1 MLKVVSTNIVSPLG
15 MSSQENWRAVMQGRS
30 ALRRLENYKGI
41 PLPFVASVFTPEQ
54 VEELAI
60 EGFTRFESLAIRSI
74 AEALTHTDLD
84 VHGERTIFIL
94 STTKADVEEL
104 GFAEER
110 DGDYH
115 RPALSAQRIAEHIG
129 IGGGAIVCCNAC
141 ISGVSAQI
149 LADRLISAGHY
160 NNAVVCGADLVSSFT
175 ASGFLSFKSLSNEAC
190 RPFDADRQGLNLG
203 EAAATIVF
211 TRADSLREGD
221 WLFERG
227 EMDNDAFH
235 LSTPA
240 PSGEGARKVLEAV
253 MKGRDVSELAFVSA
267 HGTATMFNDQME
279 SVAIEKAGLSAVP
292 LTALKGWFGH
302 TLGASGVLEV
312 IFGMMAVSE
321 SVVLPLRGFR
331 EIGVSGKVNLS
342 SELRATDKNSFL
354 KMISGF
360 GGCNAAALYRR
371 VREGKERETAPELK
385 EADHSMSE
393 AVPELKETAH
403 LEAAHLEAAH
413 LEAAHSM
420 GETAPSL
427 KELHRVHILPD
438 GVTLDGKPLPIQSQG
453 AGLLSEIYKK
463 YVGDYPKYHKMD
475 ALSRLAF
482 LATELLLSRGDV
494 PQDSK
499 RATIL
504 FNRTSS
510 VVADRCHLGSIAKPG
525 EFYPSPSVFLGTL
538 PNIATGEIAIRH
550 GYTGETSL
558 YITDFRDE
566 ALMEKVVSSSFSQ
579 GGFRSLICGFVD
591 CESVDSGFVNSE
603 FVDGD
608 RGDRFEADLKIL
620 VSNNF
625 RNN

>member
-54 VEELAI
+54 VEKLAV

-74 AEALTHTDLD
+74 TEALTHTDLD

-104 GFAEER
+104 GFAAER

-115 RPALSAQRIAEHIG
+115 RPALSAQRIAEHVG

-149 LADRLISAGHY
+149 LADRLISCGHY
-160 NNAVVCGADLVSSFT
+160 DNAVVCGADLVSSFT

-211 TRADSLREGD
+211 TRADSLRDGD

-253 MKGRDVSELAFVSA
+253 MKGRDASELAFVSA

-279 SVAIEKAGLSAVP
+279 SVAIEKAGLSSVP

-312 IFGMMAVSE
+312 ILGMMAVSE

-342 SELRATDKNSFL
+342 PELRATDKNSFL

-371 VREGKERETAPELK
+371 VREGMERETVPGLEEAAHSRGETAPELK
-385 EADHSMSE
+385 E
-393 AVPELKETAH
+393 T
-403 LEAAHLEAAH
+403 
-413 LEAAHSM
+413 AHSM
-420 GETAPSL
+420 GEAAPGL

-438 GVTLDGKPLPIQSQG
+438 GVTLDGRPLPVQSQG
-453 AGLLSEIYKK
+453 AGLLSEIYRK

-494 PQDSK
+494 PQDSG

-566 ALMEKVVSSSFSQ
+566 ALMKKVVGSSFSL

-591 CESVDSGFVNSE
+591 CDGGDS
-603 FVDGD
+603 
-608 RGDRFEADLKIL
+608 FEADLKIL
-620 VSNNF
+620 V

>member
-54 VEELAI
+54 VEELAL

-74 AEALTHTDLD
+74 TEALTHTDLD
-84 VHGERTIFIL
+84 VRGERTIFIL
-94 STTKADVEEL
+94 STTKADVEDL
-104 GFAEER
+104 GFAAER

-115 RPALSAQRIAEHIG
+115 RPALSAQRIAEYVG

-160 NNAVVCGADLVSSFT
+160 DNAVVCGADLVSSFT

-253 MKGRDVSELAFVSA
+253 MKGRDASELAFVSA

-312 IFGMMAVSE
+312 ILGMKAVSE

-331 EIGVSGKVNLS
+331 EIGVSGKVNVS
-342 SELRATDKNSFL
+342 SELRVTDKNSFL

-385 EADHSMSE
+385 E
-393 AVPELKETAH
+393 T
-403 LEAAHLEAAH
+403 
-413 LEAAHSM
+413 AHSM

-438 GVTLDGKPLPIQSQG
+438 GVTLDGRPLPIQSQG

-566 ALMEKVVSSSFSQ
+566 ALMKKVVSSSFSK

-591 CESVDSGFVNSE
+591 CEFVDGGFVNSE

-620 VSNNF
+620 V

>member
-54 VEELAI
+54 VEELAV

-74 AEALTHTDLD
+74 TEALTHTNLEL
-84 VHGERTIFIL
+84 HGERTIFIL

-104 GFAEER
+104 GFAAER

-115 RPALSAQRIAEHIG
+115 RPALSAQRIAEHVG

-149 LADRLISAGHY
+149 LADRLISCGHY
-160 NNAVVCGADLVSSFT
+160 DNAVVCGADLVSSFT

-253 MKGRDVSELAFVSA
+253 MKGRDASELAFVSA

-279 SVAIEKAGLSAVP
+279 SVAIEKAGLSSVP

-312 IFGMMAVSE
+312 ILGMMAVSE

-342 SELRATDKNSFL
+342 PELRATDKNSFL

-371 VREGKERETAPELK
+371 VRAGMERETAPG
-385 EADHSMSE
+385 
-393 AVPELKETAH
+393 
-403 LEAAHLEAAH
+403 LED
-413 LEAAHSM
+413 AAHSM
-420 GETAPSL
+420 GEIAPELKKTANLMGETAPGL

-438 GVTLDGKPLPIQSQG
+438 GVTLDGRPLPVQSQG
-453 AGLLSEIYKK
+453 AGLLSEIYRK

-494 PQDSK
+494 PQDSG

-566 ALMEKVVSSSFSQ
+566 ALMKKVVSSSFSL

-591 CESVDSGFVNSE
+591 C
-603 FVDGD
+603 D
-608 RGDRFEADLKIL
+608 RGDSFEADLKIL
-620 VSNNF
+620 VKNIG
-625 RNN
+625 

>member
-54 VEELAI
+54 VEELAV

-74 AEALTHTDLD
+74 TEALTHTNLEL
-84 VHGERTIFIL
+84 HGERTIFIL

-104 GFAEER
+104 GFVEEM

-115 RPALSAQRIAEHIG
+115 RPALSAQRIAEHVG

-149 LADRLISAGHY
+149 LADRLISCGHY
-160 NNAVVCGADLVSSFT
+160 DNAVVCGADLVSSFT

-211 TRADSLREGD
+211 TRADSLRDGD

-253 MKGRDVSELAFVSA
+253 MKGRDASELAFVSA

-279 SVAIEKAGLSAVP
+279 SVAIEKAGLSSVP

-312 IFGMMAVSE
+312 VLGMMAVSE

-342 SELRATDKNSFL
+342 PELRATDKNSFL

-371 VREGKERETAPELK
+371 VRAGMERETAPELK
-385 EADHSMSE
+385 
-393 AVPELKETAH
+393 KTAN
-403 LEAAHLEAAH
+403 L
-413 LEAAHSM
+413 M
-420 GETAPSL
+420 GATAPGL

-438 GVTLDGKPLPIQSQG
+438 GVTLDGRPLPVQSQG
-453 AGLLSEIYKK
+453 AGLLSEIYRK

-494 PQDSK
+494 PQDSG

-566 ALMEKVVSSSFSQ
+566 ALMKKVVSSSFSL

-591 CESVDSGFVNSE
+591 C
-603 FVDGD
+603 D
-608 RGDRFEADLKIL
+608 RGDSFEADLKML
-620 VSNNF
+620 VKNIG
-625 RNN
+625 

>member
-60 EGFTRFESLAIRSI
+60 EGFTRFESLAIRSVT
-74 AEALTHTDLD
+74 EALTHTDLD

-115 RPALSAQRIAEHIG
+115 RPALSAQRIAEHVG

-149 LADRLISAGHY
+149 LADRLISTGHY
-160 NNAVVCGADLVSSFT
+160 DNAVVCGADLVSSFT

-190 RPFDADRQGLNLG
+190 RPFDADRLGLNLG

-253 MKGRDVSELAFVSA
+253 MKGRDASELAFVSA

-312 IFGMMAVSE
+312 ILGMMAVSE

-331 EIGVSGKVNLS
+331 EIGVSGKVNVS

-371 VREGKERETAPELK
+371 VREGMERETAPELK
-385 EADHSMSE
+385 EA
-393 AVPELKETAH
+393 
-403 LEAAHLEAAH
+403 
-413 LEAAHSM
+413 AHSM
-420 GETAPSL
+420 GETAPGLKEADHLEAAHLMGEAVPSL
-427 KELHRVHILPD
+427 KELHRVHILPG
-438 GVTLDGKPLPIQSQG
+438 GVTLDGRPLPIQSQG

-510 VVADRCHLGSIAKPG
+510 MVADRCHLGSIAKPG

-591 CESVDSGFVNSE
+591 CEFVN
-603 FVDGD
+603 GD
-608 RGDRFEADLKIL
+608 RRDRFEADLKIL
-620 VSNNF
+620 VSNN
-625 RNN
+625 

>member
-321 SVVLPLRGFR
+321 SVVLPLRGFS
-331 EIGVSGKVNLS
+331 EIGVSGKVNVS

-385 EADHSMSE
+385 EAAHS
-393 AVPELKETAH
+393 KGETAPG
-403 LEAAHLEAAH
+403 LKEAAH

-438 GVTLDGKPLPIQSQG
+438 GVTLDGRPLPVQSQG
-453 AGLLSEIYKK
+453 AGLLSEIYRK

-494 PQDSK
+494 PQDAG

-566 ALMEKVVSSSFSQ
+566 ALMKKVVSSSFSL

-591 CESVDSGFVNSE
+591 CEFMDGGFVNSE
-603 FVDGD
+603 FADGD

-620 VSNNF
+620 V

>member
-15 MSSQENWRAVMQGRS
+15 MSSQENWHAVMQGRS

-54 VEELAI
+54 VEDLAI

-74 AEALTHTDLD
+74 TEALTHTDLD

-104 GFAEER
+104 GFAAER

-115 RPALSAQRIAEHIG
+115 RPALSAQRIAEYVG

-149 LADRLISAGHY
+149 LADRLISTGHY
-160 NNAVVCGADLVSSFT
+160 DNAVVCGADLVSSFT

-253 MKGRDVSELAFVSA
+253 MKGRDASELAFVSA

-312 IFGMMAVSE
+312 ILGMMAVSE

-331 EIGVSGKVNLS
+331 EIGVSGKVNVS
-342 SELRATDKNSFL
+342 PELRATDKNSFL

-371 VREGKERETAPELK
+371 VREGMERETAPELK

-393 AVPELKETAH
+393 TAPGLK
-403 LEAAHLEAAH
+403 EAAHL
-413 LEAAHSM
+413 M
-420 GETAPSL
+420 GEAVPSL

-438 GVTLDGKPLPIQSQG
+438 GVTLDGRPLPIQSRG
-453 AGLLSEIYKK
+453 AWLLSEIYRK

-566 ALMEKVVSSSFSQ
+566 ALMKKVVGSSFSP

-591 CESVDSGFVNSE
+591 C
-603 FVDGD
+603 D
-608 RGDRFEADLKIL
+608 RGDSFEADLKIL
-620 VSNNF
+620 VKNIG
-625 RNN
+625 

>member
-54 VEELAI
+54 VEELAV
-60 EGFTRFESLAIRSI
+60 EGFTRFESLVIRSI
-74 AEALTHTDLD
+74 TEALTHTDLD

-94 STTKADVEEL
+94 STTKGDVEEL
-104 GFAEER
+104 GFAAER

-115 RPALSAQRIAEHIG
+115 RPALSARRIAEHVG

-149 LADRLISAGHY
+149 LADRLISCGHY
-160 NNAVVCGADLVSSFT
+160 DNAVVCGADLVSSFT

-211 TRADSLREGD
+211 TRADSLRDGD

-253 MKGRDVSELAFVSA
+253 MKGRDDSELAFVSA

-279 SVAIEKAGLSAVP
+279 SVAIEKAGLSSVP

-312 IFGMMAVSE
+312 ILGMMAVSE

-342 SELRATDKNSFL
+342 PELRATDKNSFL

-371 VREGKERETAPELK
+371 VREGMERETVPGLEKAAHSKGETAPELK
-385 EADHSMSE
+385 E
-393 AVPELKETAH
+393 T
-403 LEAAHLEAAH
+403 
-413 LEAAHSM
+413 AHSM
-420 GETAPSL
+420 GEAAPGL

-438 GVTLDGKPLPIQSQG
+438 GVTLDGRPLPVQSQG
-453 AGLLSEIYKK
+453 AGLLSEIYRK

-494 PQDSK
+494 PQDSG

-566 ALMEKVVSSSFSQ
+566 ALMKKVVGSSFSL

-591 CESVDSGFVNSE
+591 C
-603 FVDGD
+603 D
-608 RGDRFEADLKIL
+608 RGDSFEADLKIL
-620 VSNNF
+620 VKNIG
-625 RNN
+625 

>member
-54 VEELAI
+54 VEELAV
-60 EGFTRFESLAIRSI
+60 EGFTRFESLAIHSI
-74 AEALTHTDLD
+74 TEALTHTDLD

-104 GFAEER
+104 GFAAER

-115 RPALSAQRIAEHIG
+115 RPALSAQRIAEHVG

-149 LADRLISAGHY
+149 LADRLISCGHY
-160 NNAVVCGADLVSSFT
+160 DNAVVCGADLVSSFT

-211 TRADSLREGD
+211 TRADSLRDGD

-253 MKGRDVSELAFVSA
+253 MKGRDASELAFVSA

-279 SVAIEKAGLSAVP
+279 SVAIEKAGLSSVP

-312 IFGMMAVSE
+312 ILGMMAVSE
-321 SVVLPLRGFR
+321 SVVLPLRGFM

-342 SELRATDKNSFL
+342 PELRATDKNSFL

-371 VREGKERETAPELK
+371 VRAGMEREAAPGLEKAAHSKGETA
-385 EADHSMSE
+385 
-393 AVPELKETAH
+393 PELKETAH
-403 LEAAHLEAAH
+403 LMGEAAP
-413 LEAAHSM
+413 
-420 GETAPSL
+420 GL

-438 GVTLDGKPLPIQSQG
+438 GVTLDGRPLPVQSRG
-453 AGLLSEIYKK
+453 AGLLSEIYRK

-566 ALMEKVVSSSFSQ
+566 ALMKKVVSSSFFL

-591 CESVDSGFVNSE
+591 C
-603 FVDGD
+603 D
-608 RGDRFEADLKIL
+608 RGDSFEADLKIL
-620 VSNNF
+620 VKNIG
-625 RNN
+625 

>member
-54 VEELAI
+54 VEELAV

-74 AEALTHTDLD
+74 TEALTHTDLD

-104 GFAEER
+104 GFAAER

-115 RPALSAQRIAEHIG
+115 RPALSAQRIAEHVG

-149 LADRLISAGHY
+149 LADRLISCGHY
-160 NNAVVCGADLVSSFT
+160 DDAVVCGADLVSSFT

-253 MKGRDVSELAFVSA
+253 MKGRDASELAFVSA

-279 SVAIEKAGLSAVP
+279 SVAIEKAGLSSVP

-312 IFGMMAVSE
+312 ILGMMAVSE

-342 SELRATDKNSFL
+342 PELRATDKNSFL

-371 VREGKERETAPELK
+371 VREGMERETVPGLEKA
-385 EADHSMSE
+385 AHSKGE
-393 AVPELKETAH
+393 TAPELKETAH
-403 LEAAHLEAAH
+403 LMGEAAP
-413 LEAAHSM
+413 
-420 GETAPSL
+420 GL

-438 GVTLDGKPLPIQSQG
+438 GVTLDGRPLPIQSQG
-453 AGLLSEIYKK
+453 AGLLSEIYRK

-494 PQDSK
+494 PQDSG

-538 PNIATGEIAIRH
+538 PNMATGEIAIRH

-566 ALMEKVVSSSFSQ
+566 ALMKKVVSSSFSP

-591 CESVDSGFVNSE
+591 C
-603 FVDGD
+603 D
-608 RGDRFEADLKIL
+608 RGDSFEADLKIL
-620 VSNNF
+620 VKNIG
-625 RNN
+625 

>member
-54 VEELAI
+54 VEELAV

-74 AEALTHTDLD
+74 TEALTHTDLD

-104 GFAEER
+104 GFVEER

-115 RPALSAQRIAEHIG
+115 RPALSAQRIAEHVG

-149 LADRLISAGHY
+149 LADRLISCGHY
-160 NNAVVCGADLVSSFT
+160 DNAVVCGADLVSSFT

-211 TRADSLREGD
+211 TRADSLRDGD

-227 EMDNDAFH
+227 EMDNDACH

-253 MKGRDVSELAFVSA
+253 MKGRDASELAFVSA

-279 SVAIEKAGLSAVP
+279 SVAIEKAGLSSVP

-312 IFGMMAVSE
+312 ILGMMAVSE

-342 SELRATDKNSFL
+342 PELRATDKNSFL

-371 VREGKERETAPELK
+371 VREGMERETAPGLEKTAHSKGETAPELK
-385 EADHSMSE
+385 E
-393 AVPELKETAH
+393 T
-403 LEAAHLEAAH
+403 
-413 LEAAHSM
+413 AHSM
-420 GETAPSL
+420 GEAAPGL

-438 GVTLDGKPLPIQSQG
+438 GVTLDGRPLPVQSQG
-453 AGLLSEIYKK
+453 AGLLSEIYRK

-494 PQDSK
+494 PQDSG

-566 ALMEKVVSSSFSQ
+566 ALMKKVVSSSFSL

-591 CESVDSGFVNSE
+591 C
-603 FVDGD
+603 D
-608 RGDRFEADLKIL
+608 RGDSFEADLKIL
-620 VSNNF
+620 VKNIG
-625 RNN
+625 

>member
-54 VEELAI
+54 VEELAV
-60 EGFTRFESLAIRSI
+60 EGFTRFESLAIRSVT
-74 AEALTHTDLD
+74 EALTHTDLD

-104 GFAEER
+104 GFAAER

-115 RPALSAQRIAEHIG
+115 RPALSAQRIAEHVG

-149 LADRLISAGHY
+149 LADRLISCGHY
-160 NNAVVCGADLVSSFT
+160 DNAVVCGADLVSSFT

-211 TRADSLREGD
+211 TRADSLRDGD

-253 MKGRDVSELAFVSA
+253 MKGRDASELAFVSA

-279 SVAIEKAGLSAVP
+279 SVAIEKAGLSSVP

-312 IFGMMAVSE
+312 VLGMMAVSE

-342 SELRATDKNSFL
+342 PELRATDKNSFL

-371 VREGKERETAPELK
+371 VRAGMERETAPELK
-385 EADHSMSE
+385 E
-393 AVPELKETAH
+393 T
-403 LEAAHLEAAH
+403 
-413 LEAAHSM
+413 AHSM
-420 GETAPSL
+420 GEAAPGL

-438 GVTLDGKPLPIQSQG
+438 GVTLDGRPLPVQSQG
-453 AGLLSEIYKK
+453 AGLLSEIYRK

-494 PQDSK
+494 PQDSG

-566 ALMEKVVSSSFSQ
+566 ALMKKVVGSSFSL

-591 CESVDSGFVNSE
+591 C
-603 FVDGD
+603 D
-608 RGDRFEADLKIL
+608 RGDSFEADLKIL
-620 VSNNF
+620 VKNIG
-625 RNN
+625 

>member
-41 PLPFVASVFTPEQ
+41 PLSFVASVFTPEQ
-54 VEELAI
+54 VEELTV

-74 AEALTHTDLD
+74 TEALTHTDLD

-104 GFAEER
+104 GFTEER

-115 RPALSAQRIAEHIG
+115 RPALSAQRIAEHVG

-149 LADRLISAGHY
+149 LADRLISCGHY
-160 NNAVVCGADLVSSFT
+160 DNAVVCGADLVSSFT

-211 TRADSLREGD
+211 TRADSLRDGD

-253 MKGRDVSELAFVSA
+253 MKGGDASELAFVSA

-279 SVAIEKAGLSAVP
+279 SVAIEKAGLSDVP

-312 IFGMMAVSE
+312 ILGIMAVSE

-342 SELRATDKNSFL
+342 PELRTTDKNSFL

-371 VREGKERETAPELK
+371 VREGMERETAPG
-385 EADHSMSE
+385 
-393 AVPELKETAH
+393 
-403 LEAAHLEAAH
+403 LEK
-413 LEAAHSM
+413 AAHSM
-420 GETAPSL
+420 GEAAPELKETDHLMGEAAPGL

-438 GVTLDGKPLPIQSQG
+438 GVTLDGRPLPIQSQG
-453 AGLLSEIYKK
+453 AGLLSEIYRK

-482 LATELLLSRGDV
+482 LATELLLSRSDV
-494 PQDSK
+494 PQDSG

-538 PNIATGEIAIRH
+538 PNMATGEIAIRH

-566 ALMEKVVSSSFSQ
+566 ALMKKVVGSSFSP

-591 CESVDSGFVNSE
+591 C
-603 FVDGD
+603 D
-608 RGDRFEADLKIL
+608 RGDSFEADLKIL
-620 VSNNF
+620 V

>member
-15 MSSQENWRAVMQGRS
+15 MSSQENWRGVMQGRS

-54 VEELAI
+54 VEGLAVG
-60 EGFTRFESLAIRSI
+60 GFTRFESLAIRSVT
-74 AEALTHTDLD
+74 EALTHTDLD
-84 VHGERTIFIL
+84 VHGARTIFIL
-94 STTKADVEEL
+94 STIKADVEEL
-104 GFAEER
+104 GFAAER

-115 RPALSAQRIAEHIG
+115 RPALSAQRIAEHVG

-149 LADRLISAGHY
+149 LADRLISCGHY
-160 NNAVVCGADLVSSFT
+160 DNAVVCGADLVSSFT

-211 TRADSLREGD
+211 TRADSFRDGD

-253 MKGRDVSELAFVSA
+253 MKGRDASELAFVSA

-279 SVAIEKAGLSAVP
+279 SVAIEKAGLSSVP

-312 IFGMMAVSE
+312 ILGMMAVSE

-342 SELRATDKNSFL
+342 PELRATDKNSFL

-371 VREGKERETAPELK
+371 VREEMERETAPELK
-385 EADHSMSE
+385 E
-393 AVPELKETAH
+393 TAH
-403 LEAAHLEAAH
+403 LMGEAAP
-413 LEAAHSM
+413 
-420 GETAPSL
+420 GL

-438 GVTLDGKPLPIQSQG
+438 GVTLDGRPLPVQSQG
-453 AGLLSEIYKK
+453 AGLLSEIYRK

-494 PQDSK
+494 PQDSG
-499 RATIL
+499 RATIF

-566 ALMEKVVSSSFSQ
+566 ALMKKVVGSSFSL

-591 CESVDSGFVNSE
+591 C
-603 FVDGD
+603 D
-608 RGDRFEADLKIL
+608 RGDSFEADLKIL
-620 VSNNF
+620 VKNIG
-625 RNN
+625 

>member
-54 VEELAI
+54 VEELAV

-74 AEALTHTDLD
+74 TEALTHTDLD

-104 GFAEER
+104 GFAAER

-115 RPALSAQRIAEHIG
+115 RPALSAQRIAEHVG

-149 LADRLISAGHY
+149 LADRLISCGHY
-160 NNAVVCGADLVSSFT
+160 DNAVVCGADLVSSFT

-211 TRADSLREGD
+211 TRADSLRDGD

-253 MKGRDVSELAFVSA
+253 MKGRDDSELAFVSA

-279 SVAIEKAGLSAVP
+279 SVAIEKAGLSSVP

-312 IFGMMAVSE
+312 ILGMMAVSE

-342 SELRATDKNSFL
+342 PELRATDKNSFL

-371 VREGKERETAPELK
+371 VREGMERETAPG
-385 EADHSMSE
+385 
-393 AVPELKETAH
+393 
-403 LEAAHLEAAH
+403 LEK
-413 LEAAHSM
+413 AAHSM
-420 GETAPSL
+420 GETAPELKETAHLMGEAAPGL

-438 GVTLDGKPLPIQSQG
+438 GVTLDGRPLPVQSQG
-453 AGLLSEIYKK
+453 AGLLSEIYRK

-494 PQDSK
+494 PQDSG

-566 ALMEKVVSSSFSQ
+566 ALMKKVVGSSFSQ

-591 CESVDSGFVNSE
+591 FEFVDGGFVNSE

-620 VSNNF
+620 V

>member
-54 VEELAI
+54 VEELAV

-74 AEALTHTDLD
+74 TEALTHTNLEL
-84 VHGERTIFIL
+84 HGERTIFIL

-104 GFAEER
+104 GFAAER

-115 RPALSAQRIAEHIG
+115 RPALSAQRIAEHVG

-149 LADRLISAGHY
+149 LADRLISCGHY
-160 NNAVVCGADLVSSFT
+160 DNAVVCGADLVSSFT

-211 TRADSLREGD
+211 TRADSLRDGD

-253 MKGRDVSELAFVSA
+253 MKGRDASELAFVSA

-279 SVAIEKAGLSAVP
+279 SVAIEKAGLSSVP

-312 IFGMMAVSE
+312 ILGMMAVSE

-342 SELRATDKNSFL
+342 PGLRTTDKNSFL

-371 VREGKERETAPELK
+371 VRAGMERETAPELEK
-385 EADHSMSE
+385 
-393 AVPELKETAH
+393 
-403 LEAAHLEAAH
+403 
-413 LEAAHSM
+413 AAHSM
-420 GETAPSL
+420 GETAPELKVTAHSKGETAPGL

-438 GVTLDGKPLPIQSQG
+438 GVTLDGRPLPVQSQG
-453 AGLLSEIYKK
+453 AGLLSEIYRK

-494 PQDSK
+494 PQDSG

-566 ALMEKVVSSSFSQ
+566 ALMKKVVSSSFSL

-591 CESVDSGFVNSE
+591 C
-603 FVDGD
+603 D
-608 RGDRFEADLKIL
+608 RGDSFEADLKIL
-620 VSNNF
+620 VKNIG
-625 RNN
+625 

>member
-54 VEELAI
+54 VEDLAI
-60 EGFTRFESLAIRSI
+60 DGFTRFESLAIHSI
-74 AEALTHTDLD
+74 TEALTHTDLD

-104 GFAEER
+104 GFAAER

-115 RPALSAQRIAEHIG
+115 RPALSAQRIAEHVG

-160 NNAVVCGADLVSSFT
+160 DNAVVCGADLVSSFT

-227 EMDNDAFH
+227 EMNNDAFH

-253 MKGRDVSELAFVSA
+253 MKGRDASELAFVSA

-312 IFGMMAVSE
+312 ILGMMAVSE

-331 EIGVSGKVNLS
+331 EIGVSGKVNVS

-371 VREGKERETAPELK
+371 VREGMERETAPGLKEAAHSMGETAPELK
-385 EADHSMSE
+385 E
-393 AVPELKETAH
+393 T
-403 LEAAHLEAAH
+403 
-413 LEAAHSM
+413 AHSM

-463 YVGDYPKYHKMD
+463 HIGDYPKYHKMD

-566 ALMEKVVSSSFSQ
+566 ALMKKVVSSSFSQ

-591 CESVDSGFVNSE
+591 CESVDSGFV
-603 FVDGD
+603 DGD

-620 VSNNF
+620 V

>member
-54 VEELAI
+54 VEDLAI
-60 EGFTRFESLAIRSI
+60 DGFTRFESLAIHSI
-74 AEALTHTDLD
+74 TEALTHTDLD

-104 GFAEER
+104 GFAEES

-115 RPALSAQRIAEHIG
+115 RPALSAQRIAEHVG

-160 NNAVVCGADLVSSFT
+160 DNAVVCGADLVSSFT

-211 TRADSLREGD
+211 TRADSFREGD

-253 MKGRDVSELAFVSA
+253 MKGRDASELAFVSA

-312 IFGMMAVSE
+312 ILGMMAVSE

-360 GGCNAAALYRR
+360 GGCNAAALYRK

-385 EADHSMSE
+385 EA
-393 AVPELKETAH
+393 
-403 LEAAHLEAAH
+403 
-413 LEAAHSM
+413 AHSM
-420 GETAPSL
+420 GEAAPGL

-438 GVTLDGKPLPIQSQG
+438 GVTLDGRPLPVQSQG
-453 AGLLSEIYKK
+453 AGLLSEIYRK

-566 ALMEKVVSSSFSQ
+566 ALMKNVIGSSFSQ

-591 CESVDSGFVNSE
+591 CEFVDGGFVNRE

-620 VSNNF
+620 V

>member
-54 VEELAI
+54 VEELAV
-60 EGFTRFESLAIRSI
+60 EGFTRFESLAIHSI
-74 AEALTHTDLD
+74 TEALTHTDLD

-104 GFAEER
+104 GFAAER

-115 RPALSAQRIAEHIG
+115 RPALSAQRIAEHVG

-149 LADRLISAGHY
+149 LADRLISCGHY
-160 NNAVVCGADLVSSFT
+160 DNAVVCGADLVSSFT

-211 TRADSLREGD
+211 TRADSLRDGD

-253 MKGRDVSELAFVSA
+253 MKGRDASELAFVSA

-279 SVAIEKAGLSAVP
+279 SVAIEKAGLSSVP

-312 IFGMMAVSE
+312 ILGMMAVSE

-342 SELRATDKNSFL
+342 PELRATDKNSFL

-371 VREGKERETAPELK
+371 VREGMERETAPELK
-385 EADHSMSE
+385 E
-393 AVPELKETAH
+393 T
-403 LEAAHLEAAH
+403 
-413 LEAAHSM
+413 AHSM
-420 GETAPSL
+420 GEAAPGL

-438 GVTLDGKPLPIQSQG
+438 GVTLDGRPLPVQSQG
-453 AGLLSEIYKK
+453 AGLLSEIYRK

-494 PQDSK
+494 PQDSG

-538 PNIATGEIAIRH
+538 PNMATGEIAIRH

-558 YITDFRDE
+558 YITDFRYE
-566 ALMEKVVSSSFSQ
+566 ALMKKVVGSSFSL

-591 CESVDSGFVNSE
+591 C
-603 FVDGD
+603 D
-608 RGDRFEADLKIL
+608 RGDSFEADLKIL
-620 VSNNF
+620 VKNIG
-625 RNN
+625 

>member
-15 MSSQENWRAVMQGRS
+15 MSSQENLRAVMQGRS

-54 VEELAI
+54 VEELAVG
-60 EGFTRFESLAIRSI
+60 GFTRFESLAIRSI
-74 AEALTHTDLD
+74 TEALTHTDLD
-84 VHGERTIFIL
+84 VHGDRTIFIL

-104 GFAEER
+104 GFVAER

-115 RPALSAQRIAEHIG
+115 RPALSAQRIAEHVG

-149 LADRLISAGHY
+149 LADRLISCGHY
-160 NNAVVCGADLVSSFT
+160 DNAVVCGADLVSSFT

-211 TRADSLREGD
+211 TRADSLRDGD

-253 MKGRDVSELAFVSA
+253 MKGRDASELAFVSA

-279 SVAIEKAGLSAVP
+279 SVAIEKAGLSSVP

-312 IFGMMAVSE
+312 ILGMMAVSE

-342 SELRATDKNSFL
+342 PELRATDKNSFL

-371 VREGKERETAPELK
+371 VREGMERETAPGLEKTAHSKGETAPELK
-385 EADHSMSE
+385 E
-393 AVPELKETAH
+393 T
-403 LEAAHLEAAH
+403 
-413 LEAAHSM
+413 AHSM
-420 GETAPSL
+420 GEAAPGL

-438 GVTLDGKPLPIQSQG
+438 GVTLDGRPLPVQSQG
-453 AGLLSEIYKK
+453 AGLLSEIYRK

-494 PQDSK
+494 PQDSG

-566 ALMEKVVSSSFSQ
+566 ALMKKVVSSSFSL

-591 CESVDSGFVNSE
+591 C
-603 FVDGD
+603 D
-608 RGDRFEADLKIL
+608 RGDSFEADLKIL
-620 VSNNF
+620 VKNIG
-625 RNN
+625 

>member
-54 VEELAI
+54 VEELAV

-74 AEALTHTDLD
+74 TEALTHTNLEL
-84 VHGERTIFIL
+84 HGERTIFIL

-104 GFAEER
+104 GFVEEM

-115 RPALSAQRIAEHIG
+115 RPALSAQRIAEHVG
-129 IGGGAIVCCNAC
+129 IGGGAIGCCNAC

-149 LADRLISAGHY
+149 LADRLISCGHY
-160 NNAVVCGADLVSSFT
+160 DNAVVCGADLVSSFT

-211 TRADSLREGD
+211 TRADSLRDGD

-253 MKGRDVSELAFVSA
+253 MKGRDASELAFVSA

-279 SVAIEKAGLSAVP
+279 SVAIEKAGLSSVP

-312 IFGMMAVSE
+312 VLGMMAVSE

-342 SELRATDKNSFL
+342 PELRATDKNSFL

-371 VREGKERETAPELK
+371 VRAGMERETAPELK
-385 EADHSMSE
+385 
-393 AVPELKETAH
+393 KTAN
-403 LEAAHLEAAH
+403 L
-413 LEAAHSM
+413 M
-420 GETAPSL
+420 GATAPGL

-438 GVTLDGKPLPIQSQG
+438 GVTLDGRPLPVQSQG
-453 AGLLSEIYKK
+453 AGLLSEIYRK

-494 PQDSK
+494 PQDSE

-558 YITDFRDE
+558 YITDFRDG
-566 ALMEKVVSSSFSQ
+566 ALMKKVVSSSFSL

-591 CESVDSGFVNSE
+591 C
-603 FVDGD
+603 D
-608 RGDRFEADLKIL
+608 RGDSFEADLKIL
-620 VSNNF
+620 V

>member
-41 PLPFVASVFTPEQ
+41 PQPFVASVFTPEQ
-54 VEELAI
+54 VEELAV

-74 AEALTHTDLD
+74 TEALTHTDLD

-104 GFAEER
+104 GFAAER

-115 RPALSAQRIAEHIG
+115 RPALSAQRIAEHVG

-149 LADRLISAGHY
+149 LADRLISCGHY
-160 NNAVVCGADLVSSFT
+160 DNAVVCGADLVSSFT

-211 TRADSLREGD
+211 TRADSLRDGD
-221 WLFERG
+221 WLFEWG

-240 PSGEGARKVLEAV
+240 PSGEGARKVLEAM
-253 MKGRDVSELAFVSA
+253 MKGRDASELAFVSA

-279 SVAIEKAGLSAVP
+279 SVAIEKAGLSSVP

-312 IFGMMAVSE
+312 ILGMMAVSE

-342 SELRATDKNSFL
+342 PELRATDKNSFL

-371 VREGKERETAPELK
+371 VREGMERETAPGLEK
-385 EADHSMSE
+385 AAHSKGE
-393 AVPELKETAH
+393 TAPELKETAH
-403 LEAAHLEAAH
+403 LMGEAAP
-413 LEAAHSM
+413 
-420 GETAPSL
+420 GL

-438 GVTLDGKPLPIQSQG
+438 GVTLDGRSLPVQSQG
-453 AGLLSEIYKK
+453 AGLLNEIYRK

-494 PQDSK
+494 PQDSG

-566 ALMEKVVSSSFSQ
+566 ALMKKVVSSSFSL

-591 CESVDSGFVNSE
+591 C
-603 FVDGD
+603 D
-608 RGDRFEADLKIL
+608 RGDSFEADLKIL
-620 VSNNF
+620 VSDN
-625 RNN
+625 

>member
-15 MSSQENWRAVMQGRS
+15 MSSKENWRAVMQGRS

-54 VEELAI
+54 VEKLAV

-74 AEALTHTDLD
+74 TEALTHTDLD

-104 GFAEER
+104 GFAAER

-115 RPALSAQRIAEHIG
+115 RPALSVQRIAEHVG

-149 LADRLISAGHY
+149 LADRLISCGHY
-160 NNAVVCGADLVSSFT
+160 DNAVVCGADLVSSFT

-211 TRADSLREGD
+211 TRADSLRDGD

-253 MKGRDVSELAFVSA
+253 MKGRDASELAFVSA

-279 SVAIEKAGLSAVP
+279 SVAIEKAGLSSVP

-312 IFGMMAVSE
+312 ILGMMAVSE

-342 SELRATDKNSFL
+342 PELRATDKNSFL

-371 VREGKERETAPELK
+371 VREGMERETAPELK
-385 EADHSMSE
+385 E
-393 AVPELKETAH
+393 T
-403 LEAAHLEAAH
+403 
-413 LEAAHSM
+413 AHSM
-420 GETAPSL
+420 GEAAPGL

-438 GVTLDGKPLPIQSQG
+438 GVTLDGRPLPVQSQG
-453 AGLLSEIYKK
+453 AGLLSEIYRK

-494 PQDSK
+494 PQDSG

-558 YITDFRDE
+558 YITDFRYE
-566 ALMEKVVSSSFSQ
+566 ALMKKVVGSSFSL

-591 CESVDSGFVNSE
+591 C
-603 FVDGD
+603 D
-608 RGDRFEADLKIL
+608 RGDSFEADLKIL
-620 VSNNF
+620 VKNIG
-625 RNN
+625 

>member
-15 MSSQENWRAVMQGRS
+15 RSSQENWRAVMQGWS

-54 VEELAI
+54 VEKLAV

-74 AEALTHTDLD
+74 TEALTHTDLD

-94 STTKADVEEL
+94 STTKGDVEEL
-104 GFAEER
+104 GFVAER

-115 RPALSAQRIAEHIG
+115 RPALSARRIAEHVG

-149 LADRLISAGHY
+149 LADRLISAGY
-160 NNAVVCGADLVSSFT
+160 YDNAVVCGADLVSSFT

-211 TRADSLREGD
+211 TRADSLRDGD

-253 MKGRDVSELAFVSA
+253 MKGRDASELAFVSA

-279 SVAIEKAGLSAVP
+279 SVAIEKAGLSSVP

-312 IFGMMAVSE
+312 ILGMMAVSE

-342 SELRATDKNSFL
+342 PELRATDKNSFL

-371 VREGKERETAPELK
+371 VREGMERETAPG
-385 EADHSMSE
+385 
-393 AVPELKETAH
+393 
-403 LEAAHLEAAH
+403 LEK
-413 LEAAHSM
+413 AAHSM
-420 GETAPSL
+420 GETAPELKETAHLMGKAAPGL

-438 GVTLDGKPLPIQSQG
+438 GVTLDGRPLPVQSQG
-453 AGLLSEIYKK
+453 AGLLSEIYRK

-482 LATELLLSRGDV
+482 LATELLLSRSDV
-494 PQDSK
+494 PQDSG

-550 GYTGETSL
+550 GYTGETSF

-566 ALMEKVVSSSFSQ
+566 ALMKKVVSSSFSP

-591 CESVDSGFVNSE
+591 C
-603 FVDGD
+603 D
-608 RGDRFEADLKIL
+608 RGDSFEADLKIL
-620 VSNNF
+620 V

>member
-1 MLKVVSTNIVSPLG
+1 MSGDRELKFLVLRFFMLKVVSTNIVSPLG

-54 VEELAI
+54 VEELAV

-74 AEALTHTDLD
+74 TEALTHTDLD

-104 GFAEER
+104 GFAAER

-115 RPALSAQRIAEHIG
+115 RPALSAQRIAEHVG

-149 LADRLISAGHY
+149 LADRLISCGHY
-160 NNAVVCGADLVSSFT
+160 DNAVVCGADRVSSFT

-211 TRADSLREGD
+211 TRADSLRDGD

-253 MKGRDVSELAFVSA
+253 MKGRDDSELAFVSA

-279 SVAIEKAGLSAVP
+279 SVAIEKAGLSSVP

-312 IFGMMAVSE
+312 ILGMMAVSE

-342 SELRATDKNSFL
+342 PELRATDKNSFL

-371 VREGKERETAPELK
+371 VREGMERETAPGLED
-385 EADHSMSE
+385 AAHSMGE
-393 AVPELKETAH
+393 IAPELKETG
-403 LEAAHLEAAH
+403 
-413 LEAAHSM
+413 HSM

-438 GVTLDGKPLPIQSQG
+438 GVTLDGRPLPVQSQG
-453 AGLLSEIYKK
+453 AGLLSEIYRK

-494 PQDSK
+494 PQDSG

-566 ALMEKVVSSSFSQ
+566 ALMKKVVSSSFSL

-591 CESVDSGFVNSE
+591 C
-603 FVDGD
+603 D
-608 RGDRFEADLKIL
+608 RGDSFEADLKIL
-620 VSNNF
+620 VKNIG
-625 RNN
+625 

>member
-60 EGFTRFESLAIRSI
+60 DGFTRFESLAIHSI

-104 GFAEER
+104 GFAAER

-115 RPALSAQRIAEHIG
+115 RPALSAQRIAEYVG
-129 IGGGAIVCCNAC
+129 IGGGSIVCCNAC

-149 LADRLISAGHY
+149 LADRLISTGHY
-160 NNAVVCGADLVSSFT
+160 DNAVVCGADLVSSFT

-221 WLFERG
+221 WLFECG

-253 MKGRDVSELAFVSA
+253 MKDRDASELAFVSA

-312 IFGMMAVSE
+312 ILGMMAVSE

-342 SELRATDKNSFL
+342 SEFRATDKNSFL

-385 EADHSMSE
+385 EADHSKGE
-393 AVPELKETAH
+393 TAQELKETAHLKGETAPELKETAH
-403 LEAAHLEAAH
+403 L
-413 LEAAHSM
+413 M
-420 GETAPSL
+420 GEAAPSL

-494 PQDSK
+494 PQDSG

-510 VVADRCHLGSIAKPG
+510 MVADRCHLGSIAKPG

-566 ALMEKVVSSSFSQ
+566 ALMKKVVSSSFSQ

-591 CESVDSGFVNSE
+591 CEFVNRE

-608 RGDRFEADLKIL
+608 RRDRFEADLKIL
-620 VSNNF
+620 V

>member
-54 VEELAI
+54 VEDLAI

-74 AEALTHTDLD
+74 TEALTHTDLD

-104 GFAEER
+104 GFAAER

-115 RPALSAQRIAEHIG
+115 RPALSAKRIAEHIG

-149 LADRLISAGHY
+149 LADRLISAGY
-160 NNAVVCGADLVSSFT
+160 YDNAVVCGADLVSSFT

-253 MKGRDVSELAFVSA
+253 MKGRDASELAFVSA

-312 IFGMMAVSE
+312 IWGMIAVSE

-331 EIGVSGKVNLS
+331 EIGVSGKVNVS
-342 SELRATDKNSFL
+342 SELRATDKNTFL

-371 VREGKERETAPELK
+371 VRVGMEQEAVPGLE
-385 EADHSMSE
+385 EADHSKVE
-393 AVPELKETAH
+393 TAPELKETAH
-403 LEAAHLEAAH
+403 LEAAHL
-413 LEAAHSM
+413 M
-420 GETAPSL
+420 GEAVPSL

-438 GVTLDGKPLPIQSQG
+438 GVTLDGKPLPVQSQG

-566 ALMEKVVSSSFSQ
+566 ALMKKVVSSSFSQ

-591 CESVDSGFVNSE
+591 CEFVNGGFVNRE

-620 VSNNF
+620 V

>member
-15 MSSQENWRAVMQGRS
+15 MSSQENWHAVMQGRS

-60 EGFTRFESLAIRSI
+60 DGFTRFESLAIRSI
-74 AEALTHTDLD
+74 TEALTHTDLD
-84 VHGERTIFIL
+84 VRGERTIFIL

-104 GFAEER
+104 GFAAER

-115 RPALSAQRIAEHIG
+115 RPALSAQRIAEYVG

-160 NNAVVCGADLVSSFT
+160 DNAVVCGADLVSSFT

-253 MKGRDVSELAFVSA
+253 MKGRDASELAFVSA

-312 IFGMMAVSE
+312 ILGMMAVSE

-331 EIGVSGKVNLS
+331 EIGVSGKVNVS

-371 VREGKERETAPELK
+371 VREGMERETAPELK
-385 EADHSMSE
+385 EAGHLKGE
-393 AVPELKETAH
+393 TAPGLKETAH
-403 LEAAHLEAAH
+403 
-413 LEAAHSM
+413 SM
-420 GETAPSL
+420 SETAPSL
-427 KELHRVHILPD
+427 KELHRVHILPG

-453 AGLLSEIYKK
+453 AGLLSEIYRK

-494 PQDSK
+494 PQDSG

-510 VVADRCHLGSIAKPG
+510 MVADRCHLGSIAKPG

-566 ALMEKVVSSSFSQ
+566 ALMGKVVSSSFSQ

-591 CESVDSGFVNSE
+591 CESVDGGFVNSE

-620 VSNNF
+620 V

>member
-54 VEELAI
+54 VEDLAI
-60 EGFTRFESLAIRSI
+60 DGFTRFESLAIRSI
-74 AEALTHTDLD
+74 TEALTHTDLD

-104 GFAEER
+104 GFAAER

-115 RPALSAQRIAEHIG
+115 RPALSAKRIAEHVG

-149 LADRLISAGHY
+149 LADRLISAGY
-160 NNAVVCGADLVSSFT
+160 YDNAVVCGADLVSSFT
-175 ASGFLSFKSLSNEAC
+175 ASGFLSFKSLSNEVC

-253 MKGRDVSELAFVSA
+253 MKGRDASELAFVSA

-312 IFGMMAVSE
+312 ILGMMAVSE

-385 EADHSMSE
+385 EA
-393 AVPELKETAH
+393 
-403 LEAAHLEAAH
+403 
-413 LEAAHSM
+413 AHSM
-420 GETAPSL
+420 GETAPGLKEADHLEADHSKVETAPSL

-453 AGLLSEIYKK
+453 AGLLSEIYRK

-494 PQDSK
+494 PQGSK

-566 ALMEKVVSSSFSQ
+566 ALMKKVVSSSFSQ

-620 VSNNF
+620 VSNNLRYLV

>member
-54 VEELAI
+54 VEELAV

-74 AEALTHTDLD
+74 TEALTHTDLD

-104 GFAEER
+104 GFVEER

-115 RPALSAQRIAEHIG
+115 RPALSAQRIAEHVG

-149 LADRLISAGHY
+149 LADRLISCGHY
-160 NNAVVCGADLVSSFT
+160 DNAVVCGADLVSSFT

-211 TRADSLREGD
+211 TRADSLRDGD

-240 PSGEGARKVLEAV
+240 PSGEGARKVMEAV
-253 MKGRDVSELAFVSA
+253 MKGRDASELAFVSA

-279 SVAIEKAGLSAVP
+279 SVAIEKAGLSSVP

-312 IFGMMAVSE
+312 ILGMMAVSE

-342 SELRATDKNSFL
+342 PELRATDKNSFL

-371 VREGKERETAPELK
+371 VRAGMERETAPGLEKAAHSKGETAPELK
-385 EADHSMSE
+385 
-393 AVPELKETAH
+393 KTAN
-403 LEAAHLEAAH
+403 L
-413 LEAAHSM
+413 M
-420 GETAPSL
+420 GETAPGL

-438 GVTLDGKPLPIQSQG
+438 GVTLDGRPLPVQSQG
-453 AGLLSEIYKK
+453 AGLLSEIYRK

-475 ALSRLAF
+475 SLSRLAF

-494 PQDSK
+494 PQDSG

-566 ALMEKVVSSSFSQ
+566 ALMKKVVSSSFSL

-591 CESVDSGFVNSE
+591 C
-603 FVDGD
+603 D
-608 RGDRFEADLKIL
+608 RGDSFEADLKIL
-620 VSNNF
+620 V

>member
-54 VEELAI
+54 VEELAV

-74 AEALTHTDLD
+74 TEALTHTDLD

-104 GFAEER
+104 GFAAER

-115 RPALSAQRIAEHIG
+115 RPALSAQRIAEHVG

-149 LADRLISAGHY
+149 LADRLISCGHY
-160 NNAVVCGADLVSSFT
+160 DNAVVCGADLVSSFT

-211 TRADSLREGD
+211 TRADSLRDGD

-253 MKGRDVSELAFVSA
+253 MKGRDASELAFVSA

-279 SVAIEKAGLSAVP
+279 SVAIEKAGLSSVP

-312 IFGMMAVSE
+312 ILGMMAVSE

-342 SELRATDKNSFL
+342 PELRATDKNSFL

-371 VREGKERETAPELK
+371 VREGMERETVPGLEKAAHSKGETAPELK
-385 EADHSMSE
+385 E
-393 AVPELKETAH
+393 T
-403 LEAAHLEAAH
+403 
-413 LEAAHSM
+413 AHSM
-420 GETAPSL
+420 GEAAPGL

-438 GVTLDGKPLPIQSQG
+438 GVTLDGRPLPVQSQG
-453 AGLLSEIYKK
+453 AGLLSEIYRK

-475 ALSRLAF
+475 SLSRLAF

-494 PQDSK
+494 PQDSG

-566 ALMEKVVSSSFSQ
+566 VLMKKVVSSSFSP

-591 CESVDSGFVNSE
+591 C
-603 FVDGD
+603 D
-608 RGDRFEADLKIL
+608 RGDSFEADLKIL
-620 VSNNF
+620 V

>member
-54 VEELAI
+54 VEDLAI

-74 AEALTHTDLD
+74 TEALTHTDLD

-104 GFAEER
+104 GFAAER

-115 RPALSAQRIAEHIG
+115 RPALSAKRIAEHVG

-160 NNAVVCGADLVSSFT
+160 DNAVVCGADLVSSFT

-321 SVVLPLRGFR
+321 SVVLPLRGFS
-331 EIGVSGKVNLS
+331 EIGVSGKVNVS

-385 EADHSMSE
+385 EAAHS
-393 AVPELKETAH
+393 KGETAPG
-403 LEAAHLEAAH
+403 LKEAAH

-438 GVTLDGKPLPIQSQG
+438 GVTLDGRPLPVQSQG
-453 AGLLSEIYKK
+453 AGLLSEIYRK

-494 PQDSK
+494 PQDAG

-566 ALMEKVVSSSFSQ
+566 ALMKKVVSSSFSQ

-591 CESVDSGFVNSE
+591 CESVDSGFV
-603 FVDGD
+603 DGD

-620 VSNNF
+620 V

>member
-54 VEELAI
+54 VEELAV

-74 AEALTHTDLD
+74 TEALTHTDLD

-104 GFAEER
+104 GFAAER

-115 RPALSAQRIAEHIG
+115 RPALSAQRIAEHVG
-129 IGGGAIVCCNAC
+129 IGGGSIVCCNAC

-149 LADRLISAGHY
+149 LADRLISCGHY
-160 NNAVVCGADLVSSFT
+160 DNAVVCGADLVSSFT

-240 PSGEGARKVLEAV
+240 PSGEGARKVMEAV
-253 MKGRDVSELAFVSA
+253 MKGRDASELAFVSA

-279 SVAIEKAGLSAVP
+279 SVAIEKAGLSSVP

-312 IFGMMAVSE
+312 ILGMMAVSE

-342 SELRATDKNSFL
+342 PELRATDKNSFL

-371 VREGKERETAPELK
+371 VRAGMERETAPG
-385 EADHSMSE
+385 
-393 AVPELKETAH
+393 
-403 LEAAHLEAAH
+403 LED
-413 LEAAHSM
+413 AAHSM
-420 GETAPSL
+420 GETAPGLKETAHLMGEAAPGL

-438 GVTLDGKPLPIQSQG
+438 GVTLDGRPLPVQSQG
-453 AGLLSEIYKK
+453 AGLLSEIYRK

-494 PQDSK
+494 PQDSE

-566 ALMEKVVSSSFSQ
+566 ALMKKVVSSSFSP

-591 CESVDSGFVNSE
+591 CEFVDS
-603 FVDGD
+603 
-608 RGDRFEADLKIL
+608 FEADLKIL
-620 VSNNF
+620 VKNIG
-625 RNN
+625 

>member
-15 MSSQENWRAVMQGRS
+15 MSLQENWRAVMQGRS
-30 ALRRLENYKGI
+30 ALRRLENNKGI

-54 VEELAI
+54 VEELAV

-74 AEALTHTDLD
+74 TEALTHTDLD

-104 GFAEER
+104 GFAAER

-115 RPALSAQRIAEHIG
+115 RPALSAQRIAEHVG

-149 LADRLISAGHY
+149 LADRLISCGHY
-160 NNAVVCGADLVSSFT
+160 DNAVVCGADLVSSFT

-211 TRADSLREGD
+211 TRADSLRDGD

-240 PSGEGARKVLEAV
+240 PSGEGARKVMEAV
-253 MKGRDVSELAFVSA
+253 MKGRDASELAFISA

-279 SVAIEKAGLSAVP
+279 SVAIEKAGLSSVP

-312 IFGMMAVSE
+312 ILGMMAVSE

-342 SELRATDKNSFL
+342 PELRATDKNSFL

-371 VREGKERETAPELK
+371 VREGMERETAPG
-385 EADHSMSE
+385 
-393 AVPELKETAH
+393 
-403 LEAAHLEAAH
+403 LEK
-413 LEAAHSM
+413 AAHSM
-420 GETAPSL
+420 GETAPELKETAHLMGKAAPGL

-438 GVTLDGKPLPIQSQG
+438 GVTLDGRRLPVQSQG
-453 AGLLSEIYKK
+453 AGLLSEIYRK

-482 LATELLLSRGDV
+482 LATELLLSRSDV
-494 PQDSK
+494 PQDSG

-550 GYTGETSL
+550 GYIGETSL

-566 ALMEKVVSSSFSQ
+566 ALMKKVVGSSFSP

-591 CESVDSGFVNSE
+591 C
-603 FVDGD
+603 D
-608 RGDRFEADLKIL
+608 RGDSFEADLKIL
-620 VSNNF
+620 V

>member
-15 MSSQENWRAVMQGRS
+15 MSSRENWHAVMQGRS

-54 VEELAI
+54 VEDLAI

-74 AEALTHTDLD
+74 TEALTHTDFD

-104 GFAEER
+104 GFAVER

-115 RPALSAQRIAEHIG
+115 RPALAAQRIAEHVG

-149 LADRLISAGHY
+149 LADRLISTGHY
-160 NNAVVCGADLVSSFT
+160 DNAVVCGADLVSSFT

-253 MKGRDVSELAFVSA
+253 MKGRDASELAFVSA

-312 IFGMMAVSE
+312 ILGMMAVSE

-331 EIGVSGKVNLS
+331 EIGVSGKVNVS
-342 SELRATDKNSFL
+342 SELRATDKDSFL

-371 VREGKERETAPELK
+371 VREGMEREAVSELK
-385 EADHSMSE
+385 EADHSMGE
-393 AVPELKETAH
+393 TAPELE
-403 LEAAHLEAAH
+403 
-413 LEAAHSM
+413 EAAHSM
-420 GETAPSL
+420 SETAPSL
-427 KELHRVHILPD
+427 KELHRVHILPG

-453 AGLLSEIYKK
+453 AGLLSEIYRK

-494 PQDSK
+494 PQDSG

-550 GYTGETSL
+550 GYTDETSL

-566 ALMEKVVSSSFSQ
+566 ALMKKVVGSSFSG

-591 CESVDSGFVNSE
+591 CEFVDGGFVNSE

-620 VSNNF
+620 V

>member
-54 VEELAI
+54 VEKLAV

-74 AEALTHTDLD
+74 TEALTHTDLD

-94 STTKADVEEL
+94 STTKGDVEEL
-104 GFAEER
+104 GFAAER

-115 RPALSAQRIAEHIG
+115 RPALSAQRIAEHVG

-149 LADRLISAGHY
+149 LADRLISCGHY
-160 NNAVVCGADLVSSFT
+160 DYAVVCGADLVSSFT

-211 TRADSLREGD
+211 TRADSLRDGD

-253 MKGRDVSELAFVSA
+253 MKGRDASELAFVSA

-279 SVAIEKAGLSAVP
+279 SVAIEKAGLSSVP

-312 IFGMMAVSE
+312 ILGMMAVSE

-342 SELRATDKNSFL
+342 PELRATDKNSFL

-371 VREGKERETAPELK
+371 VRAGMERETAPELK
-385 EADHSMSE
+385 ETTHSMGE
-393 AVPELKETAH
+393 TAPELKETAH
-403 LEAAHLEAAH
+403 LMGEAAP
-413 LEAAHSM
+413 
-420 GETAPSL
+420 GL
-427 KELHRVHILPD
+427 KELHRIHILPD
-438 GVTLDGKPLPIQSQG
+438 GVTLDGRRLPVQSQG
-453 AGLLSEIYKK
+453 AGLLSEIYRK

-494 PQDSK
+494 PQDSG

-566 ALMEKVVSSSFSQ
+566 ALMKKVVSSSFSP

-591 CESVDSGFVNSE
+591 C
-603 FVDGD
+603 D
-608 RGDRFEADLKIL
+608 RGDSFEADLKIL
-620 VSNNF
+620 V

>member
-54 VEELAI
+54 VEDLAV

-74 AEALTHTDLD
+74 TEALTHTDLD

-104 GFAEER
+104 GFAAER

-115 RPALSAQRIAEHIG
+115 RPALSAQRIAEHVG

-149 LADRLISAGHY
+149 LADRLISCGHY
-160 NNAVVCGADLVSSFT
+160 DNAVVCGADLVSSFT

-211 TRADSLREGD
+211 TRADSLRDGD

-253 MKGRDVSELAFVSA
+253 MKGRDASELAFVSA

-279 SVAIEKAGLSAVP
+279 SVAIEKAGLSSVP

-312 IFGMMAVSE
+312 ILGMMAVSE

-342 SELRATDKNSFL
+342 PELRATDKNSFL

-371 VREGKERETAPELK
+371 VREGMERETAPELK
-385 EADHSMSE
+385 E
-393 AVPELKETAH
+393 T
-403 LEAAHLEAAH
+403 
-413 LEAAHSM
+413 AHSM
-420 GETAPSL
+420 GEAAPSL

-438 GVTLDGKPLPIQSQG
+438 GVTLDGRPLPVQSQG
-453 AGLLSEIYKK
+453 AGLLSEIYRK

-494 PQDSK
+494 PQDSE

-510 VVADRCHLGSIAKPG
+510 VVADRCHLGSIAKSG

-566 ALMEKVVSSSFSQ
+566 ALMEKVVGSSFSQ

-591 CESVDSGFVNSE
+591 CESEDS
-603 FVDGD
+603 
-608 RGDRFEADLKIL
+608 FEADLKIL
-620 VSNNF
+620 VKNIG
-625 RNN
+625 

>member
-54 VEELAI
+54 VEELAV

-74 AEALTHTDLD
+74 TEALTHTDLD

-104 GFAEER
+104 GFAAER

-115 RPALSAQRIAEHIG
+115 RPALSAQRIAEHVG

-149 LADRLISAGHY
+149 LADRLISCGHY
-160 NNAVVCGADLVSSFT
+160 DNAVVCGADLVSSFT

-253 MKGRDVSELAFVSA
+253 MKGRDASELAFVSA

-279 SVAIEKAGLSAVP
+279 SVAIEKAGLSSVP

-312 IFGMMAVSE
+312 ILGMMAVSE

-342 SELRATDKNSFL
+342 PELRATDKNSFL

-371 VREGKERETAPELK
+371 VRAGMERETAPGLEK
-385 EADHSMSE
+385 AAHSKGE
-393 AVPELKETAH
+393 TAPELKETAH
-403 LEAAHLEAAH
+403 LMGEAAP
-413 LEAAHSM
+413 
-420 GETAPSL
+420 GL

-438 GVTLDGKPLPIQSQG
+438 GVTLDGRPLPVQSQG
-453 AGLLSEIYKK
+453 AGLLSEIYRK

-494 PQDSK
+494 PQDSG

-566 ALMEKVVSSSFSQ
+566 ALMKKVVSSSFSL

-591 CESVDSGFVNSE
+591 C
-603 FVDGD
+603 D
-608 RGDRFEADLKIL
+608 RGDSFEADLKIL
-620 VSNNF
+620 VKNIG
-625 RNN
+625 

>member
-15 MSSQENWRAVMQGRS
+15 MSSQENWRAVMQGWS

-54 VEELAI
+54 VEELAV

-74 AEALTHTDLD
+74 TEALTHTNLD

-104 GFAEER
+104 GFAAER

-115 RPALSAQRIAEHIG
+115 RPALSAQRIAEHVG

-149 LADRLISAGHY
+149 LADRLISCGHY
-160 NNAVVCGADLVSSFT
+160 DNAVVCGADLVSSFT

-253 MKGRDVSELAFVSA
+253 MKGRDASELAFVSA

-279 SVAIEKAGLSAVP
+279 SVAIEKAGLSSVP

-312 IFGMMAVSE
+312 ILGMMAVSE

-342 SELRATDKNSFL
+342 PELRATDKNSFL

-371 VREGKERETAPELK
+371 VRAGMERETAPG
-385 EADHSMSE
+385 
-393 AVPELKETAH
+393 
-403 LEAAHLEAAH
+403 LEK
-413 LEAAHSM
+413 AAHSM
-420 GETAPSL
+420 GETAPELKETAHLMGEAAPGL

-438 GVTLDGKPLPIQSQG
+438 GVTLDGRPLPVQSQG
-453 AGLLSEIYKK
+453 AGLLSEIYRK

-494 PQDSK
+494 PQDSE

-566 ALMEKVVSSSFSQ
+566 ALMKKVVSSSFSL

-591 CESVDSGFVNSE
+591 C
-603 FVDGD
+603 D

-620 VSNNF
+620 V